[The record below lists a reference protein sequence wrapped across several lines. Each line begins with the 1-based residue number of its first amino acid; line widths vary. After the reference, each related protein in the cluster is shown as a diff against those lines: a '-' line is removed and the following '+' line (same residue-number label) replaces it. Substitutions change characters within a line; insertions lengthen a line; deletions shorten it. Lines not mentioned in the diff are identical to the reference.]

1 MSAEMRV
8 WIMQD
13 GDSDTSGSILFALLV
28 LSICYFFYTLV
39 LLPLIQIHPWI
50 PSLSFHLITHSHSH
64 IHFRTLTFTTVHMHM
79 HTHTLSPTY
88 FTTVFFSSPLT

>member
-50 PSLSFHLITHSHSH
+50 PSLSFHLITLLSLLRRAHVG
-64 IHFRTLTFTTVHMHM
+64 IHTKKK
-79 HTHTLSPTY
+79 
-88 FTTVFFSSPLT
+88 PL